1 MEDLIHASVTKADS
15 NLHDNP
21 GLELEEDCGKVYITN
36 IYGLFRAW
44 TNGIQVGQQVIKL
57 QNKFV
62 DVYPGGIEEIRNV
75 LLRDK
80 EISIQ
85 VLKLK

>member
-1 MEDLIHASVTKADS
+1 MEDIIHASVTKADK
-15 NLHDNP
+15 NPHDNP
-21 GLELEEDCGKVYITN
+21 GLELQEDGNKIYISDVF
-36 IYGLFRAW
+36 GLFRAW
-44 TNGIQVGQQVIKL
+44 TNVQVGQQVIKL

-75 LLRDK
+75 LLQEK

-85 VLKLK
+85 VLKKK